1 MIDSLIQNTQT
12 QMTKS
17 VASFTEDLSKLRTG
31 RATPSLLDKVLVDY
45 YGTPTPIAQMA
56 AINIPEAR
64 LITIQPWDATSL
76 TEIEK
81 AIQKSDLGL
90 TPQSDGKILRIPLP
104 PLTEDRRKDI
114 VKQAGKEA
122 EEARVAIRNI
132 RRNGMDELKNALK
145 DKKISE
151 DDQKKGQDKL
161 QALTD
166 DSIKKVD
173 ALLEKKS
180 KEILEV

>member
-1 MIDSLIQNTQT
+1 MIDALIQNSQN
-12 QMTKS
+12 QMNKS
-17 VASFTEDLSKLRTG
+17 VTSFTDDLTKLRTG
-31 RATPSLLDKVLVDY
+31 RATPSLLDKVMVDY

-76 TEIEK
+76 GEIEK

-90 TPQSDGKILRIPLP
+90 TPQNDGKILRVPLP
-104 PLTEDRRKDI
+104 PLTEERRKDI

-122 EEARVAIRNI
+122 EEARVAVRNI
-132 RRNGMDELKNALK
+132 RRSGMDELKSALK

-161 QALTD
+161 QAITD
-166 DSIKKVD
+166 ESIKKID
-173 ALLEKKS
+173 TLLDKKS
-180 KEILEV
+180 KEIMEV

>member
-1 MIDSLIQNTQT
+1 MIDALIQNSQT
-12 QMTKS
+12 QMNKS
-17 VASFTEDLSKLRTG
+17 VTSFTDDLAKLRTG
-31 RATPSLLDKVLVDY
+31 RATPSLLDKVMVDY

-76 TEIEK
+76 GEIEK

-90 TPQSDGKILRIPLP
+90 TPQNDGKILRIPLP
-104 PLTEDRRKDI
+104 PLTEERRKDI

-122 EEARVAIRNI
+122 EEARVAVRNI
-132 RRNGMDELKNALK
+132 RRSGMDELKSALK

-161 QALTD
+161 QAITD
-166 DSIKKVD
+166 ESIKKID
-173 ALLEKKS
+173 TLLDKKS
-180 KEILEV
+180 KEIMEV

>member
-1 MIDSLIQNTQT
+1 MIDTLIQNSQS
-12 QMTKS
+12 QMNKS

-31 RATPSLLDKVLVDY
+31 RATPSLLDKISVDY
-45 YGTPTPIAQMA
+45 YGTPTPISQMA

-64 LITIQPWDATSL
+64 LITIQPWDASSL
-76 TEIEK
+76 SEIEK

-90 TPQSDGKILRIPLP
+90 TPQNDGKILRIPLP
-104 PLTEDRRKDI
+104 PLTEERRKDI

-132 RRNGMDELKNALK
+132 RRSGMDDLKASLK

-161 QALTD
+161 QAITD
-166 DSIKKVD
+166 ESIKKID
-173 ALLEKKS
+173 ALLDKKS
-180 KEILEV
+180 KEIMEV

>member
-1 MIDSLIQNTQT
+1 MIDNLVSNSST
-12 QMTKS
+12 QMNKS
-17 VASFTEDLSKLRTG
+17 VTSFTEDLAKLRTG

-45 YGTPTPIAQMA
+45 YGTPTPISQMA

-76 TEIEK
+76 GEIEK

-90 TPQSDGKILRIPLP
+90 TPQNDGKILRVPLP
-104 PLTEDRRKDI
+104 PLTEERRKDI

-132 RRNGMDELKNALK
+132 RRSGMDELKAALK

-161 QALTD
+161 QAITD
-166 DSIKKVD
+166 ETIKKID
-173 ALLEKKS
+173 ALLDKKS
-180 KEILEV
+180 KEIMEV

>member
-1 MIDSLIQNTQT
+1 
-12 QMTKS
+12 
-17 VASFTEDLSKLRTG
+17 
-31 RATPSLLDKVLVDY
+31 
-45 YGTPTPIAQMA
+45 
-56 AINIPEAR
+56 
-64 LITIQPWDATSL
+64 L
-76 TEIEK
+76 TEE
-81 AIQKSDLGL
+81 
-90 TPQSDGKILRIPLP
+90 
-104 PLTEDRRKDI
+104 RRKDI

-132 RRNGMDELKNALK
+132 RRHGMDELKNALK